1 MLELKKDYTIVI
13 VTHNMQQAARV
24 SDQTAF
30 FSVSVDEQG
39 QRTGYL
45 VEFSE
50 TEQIFTSP
58 TAETDRGLHHRSIR
72 MTDGTDTNLHFHQGL
87 ESLEQHV
94 LGMVDRAEQ
103 MVAMA
108 VEAICTSDVELAA
121 EVIKLDDEIDRTYI
135 DVHVQWTNL
144 MARFQPLGSD
154 LRKMTVLLQLDQTF
168 ERMGDQCVNIAKAT
182 KLNEGLP
189 RVERMA
195 EQIREMGDLVRPMI
209 RTAIEAYVRQDLDEA
224 RLLPA
229 MDQPV
234 DRLNANMYKEIVAV
248 GNNPQMLEWA
258 SKILMVSRALERI
271 GDQAVDFAEQTAYL
285 ITGERAEFV
294 KVGLA
299 RTADDNSS

>member
-1 MLELKKDYTIVI
+1 
-13 VTHNMQQAARV
+13 
-24 SDQTAF
+24 
-30 FSVSVDEQG
+30 
-39 QRTGYL
+39 
-45 VEFSE
+45 
-50 TEQIFTSP
+50 
-58 TAETDRGLHHRSIR
+58 
-72 MTDGTDTNLHFHQGL
+72 MTDAAADTNLHFHQEL
-87 ESLEQHV
+87 DALEQNV

-108 VEAICTSDVELAA
+108 VDAICTSDVDLAA
-121 EVIKLDDEIDRTYI
+121 EVVKLDDDIDRTYI
-135 DVHVQWTNL
+135 AVHGQWTNL

-154 LRKMTVLLQLDQTF
+154 LRKMTVLLQLNQTF
-168 ERMGDQCVNIAKAT
+168 ERMGDQSVNIAKVT

-209 RTAIEAYVRQDLDEA
+209 RTAMEAYVRHDLDEA

-234 DRLNANMYKEIVAV
+234 DRLNVNMYKEILVV
-248 GNNPQMLEWA
+248 GNHPPMLEWA

-294 KVGLA
+294 KVGFH
-299 RTADDNSS
+299 RVPDDDTG